1 MEPTKPN
8 MPIIS
13 RDLGDL
19 MRPGVMV
26 EIDRADIE
34 RLGLIEET
42 ALSEEDAWE
51 SNADVENTNEAQ
63 DVR

>member
-1 MEPTKPN
+1 MEPTKTN

-26 EIDRADIE
+26 EIDPADIE

-51 SNADVENTNEAQ
+51 SNAEVENTNEAR